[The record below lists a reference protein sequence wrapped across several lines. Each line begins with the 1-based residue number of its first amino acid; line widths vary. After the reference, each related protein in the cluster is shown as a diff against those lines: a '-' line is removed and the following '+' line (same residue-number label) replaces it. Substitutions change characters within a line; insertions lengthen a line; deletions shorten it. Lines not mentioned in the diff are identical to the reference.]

1 MFGLYVGV
9 LVVDVD
15 VVYWFGVWLFCYVI
29 DDVVWCYEVI
39 QEVVEFFQQFD
50 VIELFVWYC
59 DVVCDE
65 WQFVDFVVVL
75 LVELYVVYCYVVG
88 LGVVGVVVV

>member
-1 MFGLYVGV
+1 MLVEIDMFGLYVGV

-39 QEVVEFFQQFD
+39 
-50 VIELFVWYC
+50 
-59 DVVCDE
+59 
-65 WQFVDFVVVL
+65 
-75 LVELYVVYCYVVG
+75 
-88 LGVVGVVVV
+88 